1 MPLTITVHCRHT
13 ADIWCFRLSRAK
25 FSWAWQRV
33 CLAFLSSWCLFPSV
47 VCSCYKL
54 TKGKIGQKYVSVWVF
69 SHALYLFIHRVRSL
83 GKLRGKKLV
92 SLQKIQRTWHFT
104 SSGSLILI
112 GAPYDVSKW
121 EVLLSPLHRWR
132 NWGLSWSNVSS
143 RAKQRWQE
151 KEGLPVKPSPLTSRP
166 VLSNSGKMWMT
177 CGFSG
182 CQESN
187 HKQIDYFLIIDSIY
201 AIA

>member
-1 MPLTITVHCRHT
+1 M
-13 ADIWCFRLSRAK
+13 
-25 FSWAWQRV
+25 
-33 CLAFLSSWCLFPSV
+33 CLAFLSSWCPFPSA

-54 TKGKIGQKYVSVWVF
+54 TKGKTGQKYVSVWVF
-69 SHALYLFIHRVRSL
+69 SHALYLFIHWVQSL
-83 GKLRGKKLV
+83 GKLKGKKNLV

-151 KEGLPVKPSPLTSRP
+151 KEGLPVKLSPLTPRP
-166 VLSNSGKMWMT
+166 VLSNREGYNGNDLW
-177 CGFSG
+177 F
-182 CQESN
+182 
-187 HKQIDYFLIIDSIY
+187 FRL
-201 AIA
+201 